1 MLLKGKDQRL
11 MKEISSKLI
20 MSADDQMD
28 ILSTGTVFSL
38 YSAPPD
44 ICSSVNPCH
53 AFFYFVELTLNF
65 FILLQC
71 STVDQF
77 SGESA
82 PVILPLD
89 DTQVTVFVIALGLK

>member
-11 MKEISSKLI
+11 MKEIASKLI

-38 YSAPPD
+38 CTAPPD

-53 AFFYFVELTLNF
+53 TFLFCGIDIELLHF
-65 FILLQC
+65 A
-71 STVDQF
+71 SM
-77 SGESA
+77 
-82 PVILPLD
+82 
-89 DTQVTVFVIALGLK
+89 